1 MIYIVYPLTNQ
12 KDYTE
17 LLFSLRSV
25 EKFIKT
31 PYEIVL
37 VGEQMPDW
45 ITNAT
50 QIVLPNVQENKLI
63 SVRRKILAALEYLKE
78 DIFFMND
85 DFILLKETDPETFP
99 YYSSGKMDRMAETG
113 AAPSVKQLREKG
125 KPTRYFGHYPC
136 IIRQDFPEIIKN
148 FSDNIINKSVY
159 CNMIDIVCVE
169 TPDCKLN
176 ENTSAS
182 VVKKFIQG
190 RVCLSTGVYSLNH
203 AIPVLSEMFPNP
215 SKFEI

>member
-1 MIYIVYPLTNQ
+1 MNLVYPLTNQ

-25 EKFIKT
+25 EKFIT
-31 PYEIVL
+31 PPYEIII
-37 VGEQMPDW
+37 VGSQTPDW
-45 ITNAT
+45 ITDVT
-50 QIVLPNVQENKLI
+50 QIFLPDIENNKLI

-85 DFILLKETDPETFP
+85 DFMLLRPTDPKTFP
-99 YYSSGKMDRMAETG
+99 YYSSGRMDRMAETG
-113 AAPSVKQLREKG
+113 AKPSVEQLKKLG
-125 KPTRYFGHYPC
+125 KTTRYSGHYPC
-136 IIRQDFPEIIKN
+136 IIRQDFGSIVEK

-159 CNMIDIVCVE
+159 CNMIDIPLIE

-176 ENTSAS
+176 DSTNTAA
-182 VVKKFIQG
+182 VKEFIKH
-190 RVCLSTGVYSLNH
+190 RFCLSTGVYSLAK
-203 AIPVLSEMFPNP
+203 AIPVLNEMFPNA